1 MVRQKNHQ
9 NGAILSSLR
18 QSIHPH
24 SASCEIIE
32 IKNKKQE
39 TNVSS

>member
-1 MVRQKNHQ
+1 VRQKNHQ
-9 NGAILSSLR
+9 NGAILSNSR
-18 QSIHPH
+18 QDTHPH
-24 SASCEIIE
+24 PAPSEIIE